1 MTKVKADYT
10 MEQKHLHLASPI
22 YYKAVNGGGMWMLIS
37 KLEMGREKV
46 DGAVI
51 LREQVTQ

>member
-1 MTKVKADYT
+1 MTTKRP
-10 MEQKHLHLASPI
+10 HLASPI

-37 KLEMGREKV
+37 KLDMGREKV